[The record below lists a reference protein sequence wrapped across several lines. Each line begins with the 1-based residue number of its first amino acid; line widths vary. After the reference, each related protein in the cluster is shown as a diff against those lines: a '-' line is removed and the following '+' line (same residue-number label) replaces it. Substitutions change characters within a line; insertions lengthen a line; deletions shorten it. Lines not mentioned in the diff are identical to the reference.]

1 MRIDEMA
8 TKEEVQTFFEQQF
21 EGTKLIVESLGNKQA
36 KLRRPVTKQD
46 LRPGGTVSGPFMMA
60 LADAAL
66 YAAIFGELGIT
77 AMAVT
82 TNMNINFLQRPVAS
96 SDLLAECSLLK
107 VGKSLVVGEVSILS
121 DGNTNPVAHAVGT
134 FSIPK

>member
-1 MRIDEMA
+1 MV
-8 TKEEVQTFFEQQF
+8 TKDEVQDFFEREF
-21 EGTKLIVESLGNKQA
+21 DGSKLIVESVGNQKSS
-36 KLRRPVTKQD
+36 LRRLVTKQD

-82 TNMNINFLQRPVAS
+82 TNMNINFLQKPEAT
-96 SDLLAECSLLK
+96 SDLLAKCTLLK
-107 VGKSLVVGEVSILS
+107 VGKALVVGEVSIFS
-121 DGNTNPVAHAVGT
+121 EGKGNPVAHAVGT
-134 FSIPK
+134 FSIPKSIV